1 MANHT
6 ALLDDNNHH
15 SIFAPILISN
25 ERILKAIARPAIS
38 RQLKTKKKKKK
49 LCMRKSRVHVHFG
62 TRYLLFQAR
71 MRALSTPGR

>member
-6 ALLDDNNHH
+6 APLDDNNHH

-38 RQLKTKKKKKK
+38 RQLKTKKKK

-62 TRYLLFQAR
+62 TCYLLFQAR